1 MPHWALPA
9 ATAVAAGGLS
19 YLCCVRPMLRDRHQ
33 SRSRRSRPT
42 AGSAK
47 SDASLDDQLV
57 RARAEL
63 HRLDR

>member
-33 SRSRRSRPT
+33 SRSRPT
-42 AGSAK
+42 AASAK